1 MRLIEKIKLA
11 YIYKRGKRKY
21 NKMIRKTIGPKKK
34 GVIRGSVTSKTT
46 QNVTVGTVP
55 GVAGGGIVF
64 GLLQLVRTAYTLP
77 WPPDGD
83 FAIATAVTAVC
94 TAIASRAIA
103 MWRSPD
109 KRSA

>member
-1 MRLIEKIKLA
+1 MKLLHDIKLA
-11 YIYKRGKRKY
+11 YIYKRGERKY
-21 NKMIRKTIGPKKK
+21 NRMIRKAIKQKKK
-34 GVIRGSVTSKTT
+34 GIIRGSATSKTT
-46 QNVTVGTVP
+46 QNVTIGSVP
-55 GVAGGGIVF
+55 GMSGGGIVY
-64 GLLQLVRTAYTLP
+64 GILQLARTAYTLP

-83 FAIATAVTAVC
+83 FAIAAAVTAVC